1 MNASKIIQALHEEK
15 ASVAVK
21 RNKDGEVE
29 IEFDEDEVEVDLD
42 NSVEDEEEVD
52 VEESDDYDD
61 EEDVDEEDE
70 EEEEDEV
77 VEPSEVEEGMLVYRD
92 PSNNAYFV
100 TEGRVRKITSPFNE
114 AVEVRPEYV
123 GRVTRVLEPEEDEE
137 DEDEVTEARVRVS
150 NGKVIRL
157 RGKKR
162 KKGFKRVNGKYVKM
176 SAKEKRSRAKNLKKA
191 RRKANTSSA
200 KRKRSKSMRRRGKM
214 NASYSID
221 ESLVVENINESI
233 ESFYDGLEDKYHVPT
248 FENVS
253 RVAIKGENLILEG
266 LVSYDD
272 GVSESV
278 RFIIENFKEG
288 ESTVHQ
294 DLGSSI
300 FGESSE
306 LVVDA
311 FEEYNLTESY

>member
-1 MNASKIIQALHEEK
+1 MNASRIIQALHEEK
-15 ASVAVK
+15 ASVEVK

-29 IEFDEDEVEVDLD
+29 IEFDEDEVDVDLD
-42 NSVEDEEEVD
+42 NSIEDEEEVD
-52 VEESDDYDD
+52 VEESDNYDD
-61 EEDVDEEDE
+61 
-70 EEEEDEV
+70 EEEEDEDEV
-77 VEPSEVEEGMLVYRD
+77 VDPSEVEEGMMVYRD
-92 PSNNAYFV
+92 PSNGEHFV

-123 GRVTRVLEPEEDEE
+123 GRVTRVLESEDEE
-137 DEDEVTEARVRVS
+137 DEEDEVTEARVRVS

-162 KKGFKRVNGKYVKM
+162 KKGYKRVNGKYVKM

-200 KRKRSKSMRRRGKM
+200 KRKRAKSMRRRGKM

-221 ESLVVENINESI
+221 ENLVVENINESI

-253 RVAIKGENLILEG
+253 RVAVKGDNLIIEG

-272 GVSESV
+272 GASETV
-278 RFIIENFKEG
+278 RFIIENFEEG

-300 FGESSE
+300 FGEGSE